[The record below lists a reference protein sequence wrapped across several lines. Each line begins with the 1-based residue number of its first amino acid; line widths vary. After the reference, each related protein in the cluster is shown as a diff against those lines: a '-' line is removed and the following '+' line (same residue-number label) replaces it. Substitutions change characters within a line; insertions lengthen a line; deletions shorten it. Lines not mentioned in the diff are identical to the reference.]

1 MSETAAAYILAFTAN
16 PYAPL
21 PGAAQ
26 SIGETGL
33 LAIVWVFFSTAT
45 IFVALRLTVRFRQ
58 NRSFLFDDYWIMFA
72 WLCLLTMAILQTEQ
86 MPSLWY
92 ITYLGAGRITP
103 DEDTIPRTEQL
114 SRWQFPIIKL
124 FWTVLWSVKASFM
137 AVFFRFVKPFPIL
150 RRLWYCAA
158 IFAFLAYVGCWL
170 ASSLTCSPP
179 SDYFKAGA
187 CSSPHEIWMQKFN
200 VIYSTT
206 VDVTSDL
213 IIMALPI
220 AILPSLQLDFRR
232 KMGLGI
238 AFSLGAIIISVAIV
252 RMTQV
257 ISATGGTVDLIGLA
271 TWGAIETSTAVI
283 VGSLPP
289 LKALLSRSVKKYSS
303 RNKSR
308 YATGMTHQAAGANSH
323 GDYGPHSV
331 SRTVMVAESIPLDDM
346 HTSNQKNGGIYIQRT
361 YETTVEFDEASSRD
375 DDEVGIVNK
384 GHAL

>member
-1 MSETAAAYILAFTAN
+1 MSETAAADIPAFIVN
-16 PYAPL
+16 PNAPL

-26 SIGETGL
+26 SIGEAGL

-58 NRSFLFDDYWIMFA
+58 NRAFLIDDYWIMFA
-72 WLCLLTMAILQTEQ
+72 WVCLLTMSILQTEQ

-92 ITYLGAGRITP
+92 ITYLTAGRVAP
-103 DEDTIPRTEQL
+103 DQDTVPKTEQL

-124 FWTVLWSVKASFM
+124 FWTVLWSIKASFM
-137 AVFFRFVKPFPIL
+137 AVFFRLVKPFPVL

-158 IFAFLAYVGCWL
+158 VFVFLAYVGCWL

-179 SDYFKAGA
+179 SDYFRAGA
-187 CSSPHEIWMQKFN
+187 CSSPREVWMQRFN
-200 VIYSTT
+200 VVYSTT
-206 VDVTSDL
+206 VDITSDL
-213 IIMALPI
+213 MIMALPI

-232 KMGLGI
+232 KIGLGV
-238 AFSLGAIIISVAIV
+238 AFSLGVIIISVAIV

-257 ISATGGTVDLIGLA
+257 ISEGTVDLIGLA
-271 TWGAIETSTAVI
+271 IWGAIETSTAVI

-289 LKALLSRSVKKYSS
+289 LKALLTRNVKKYSS

-308 YATGMTHQAAGANSH
+308 YATGMTHQGAGTSGH
-323 GDYGPHSV
+323 DGYGPHSV

-346 HTSNQKNGGIYIQRT
+346 HTSNQKDGGIYVQRT

-375 DDEVGIVNK
+375 DDEVGIVNQ
-384 GHAL
+384 GRAL